1 MSNENSDNPMAKA
14 QEADRAPLPKRFYK
28 SADVAVAD
36 GGGFVVQLDGRP
48 VKTPKRRLL
57 VMPERNLA
65 EAIAGEWDAVVDVID
80 PADMPL
86 TRLANT
92 AIDGVADTM
101 DAVAQ
106 DAARFAQSD
115 LICYRAEGPEGLVD
129 RQSEVWDP
137 LIVWAREELGVR
149 LNLAGGVMHV
159 AQPPETLERA
169 QAHLQALDAFKLTG
183 LHVMTTLTGSLVIAL
198 AVARGRLSAEEAWA
212 ASLVDEDWQ
221 ISQWG
226 PDEEAI
232 RRRQSNWLEMQAAA
246 RMASGRL

>member
-1 MSNENSDNPMAKA
+1 
-14 QEADRAPLPKRFYK
+14 LPKRFYE
-28 SADVAVAD
+28 SADVAAAE
-36 GGGFVVQLDGRP
+36 GEEGGFVVQLDGRP
-48 VKTPKRRLL
+48 VRTPKRRLL
-57 VMPERNLA
+57 LVPDRDLA
-65 EAIAGEWDAVVDVID
+65 QAIAAEWNAVADVID

-101 DAVAQ
+101 EAVAQ
-106 DAARFAQSD
+106 DAARFAETD
-115 LICYRAEGPEGLVD
+115 LICYRAEDPEGLVA
-129 RQSEVWDP
+129 RQTEVWDP
-137 LIVWAREELGVR
+137 LVDWARDDQGLR

-169 QAHLQALDAFKLTG
+169 HAHLAALDAFALTG

-198 AVARGRLSAEEAWA
+198 AVARGRLSVEEAWA

-226 PDEEAI
+226 DDEEAL
-232 RRRQSNWLEMQAAA
+232 RRRQTNWLEMEAAA
-246 RMASGRL
+246 RLARRGRT